1 MKHPSVALAP
11 LLLSLVVAA
20 PQDPSACRQVPQ
32 NPAAGQIAAQYLQV
46 PGCGNGQPDGGS
58 TSKASNSIG
67 SDSNDA
73 PAPTSITRPIPSGS
87 PQGPSTN
94 TTAPASTGGN
104 CSSGF
109 RNTVFNTGAPRHAG
123 WPQTTWD
130 SLTANGVNDW
140 SELTIYRGSTIN
152 RVSAK

>member
-1 MKHPSVALAP
+1 MKHPSIAFTP
-11 LLLSLVVAA
+11 LLVSLAVAA
-20 PQDPSACRQVPQ
+20 PQDPSVCRQVPQ

-58 TSKASNSIG
+58 TSKAANGIG

-73 PAPTSITRPIPSGS
+73 PAPTSMTGPIASGS

-94 TTAPASTGGN
+94 STAPGSAGGK
-104 CSSGF
+104 CPSGF
-109 RNTVFNTGAPRHAG
+109 RNTVFNTGAPRNAG

-130 SLTANGVNDW
+130 SLSANGVNDW
-140 SELTIYRGSTIN
+140 SELTVFHLSTTN